1 MNLLEKP
8 NQAKLD
14 WSIETKVS
22 IGGSQKLCHFCDTF
36 FIFKKEL
43 KRMNKERIKEVLQ
56 RLDMLADNL
65 EKEALYYRKSIKEI
79 KEELRAEGL
88 I

>member
-1 MNLLEKP
+1 MNFLK
-8 NQAKLD
+8 N
-14 WSIETKVS
+14 SV
-22 IGGSQKLCHFCDTF
+22 KLCHLGDTF
-36 FIFKKEL
+36 FIFNGVDK
-43 KRMNKERIKEVLQ
+43 MNKERIKEVLQ